1 MKYIPI
7 IILGAGNS
15 TIEIIDQIEN
25 INKKNNNKKLKVV
38 GILDDNI
45 KLQGKKLLNIPILDK
60 IKNLNKFKKERFFKY
75 VSL

>member
-45 KLQGKKLLNIPILDK
+45 KLQGKKIIEHSNT
-60 IKNLNKFKKERFFKY
+60 
-75 VSL
+75 